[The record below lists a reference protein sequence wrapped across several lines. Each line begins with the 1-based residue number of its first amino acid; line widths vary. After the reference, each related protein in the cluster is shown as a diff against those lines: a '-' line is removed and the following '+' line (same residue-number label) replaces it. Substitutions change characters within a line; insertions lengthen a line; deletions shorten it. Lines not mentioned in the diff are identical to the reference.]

1 MYLFPHLVSSAR
13 LTQIFQIHKIAST
26 GSVSLIT
33 YGLSVIGCLARIITA
48 LVEIN
53 DFKLLL
59 SYVLAFTLNSYIVF
73 CFFLFRSKGKSVEDK
88 SKGKSVEDKSK
99 EETKKVK

>member
-13 LTQIFQIHKIAST
+13 LTQIFQIHKIEST

-33 YGLSVIGCLARIITA
+33 YALSVIGCLARILTA

-59 SYVLAFTLNSYIVF
+59 SYVLAFTLNSYIAF
-73 CFFLFRSKGKSVEDK
+73 CFFLFRDKGKSVEDK
-88 SKGKSVEDKSK
+88 SKDESV